1 MWIELILWQYK
12 KTGYTWNILILFL
25 STVPMSLTAQ
35 TLAEVLSEDTDDR
48 RSSPAKMVPPNKTP
62 QPPKTSKSPIAAPPP
77 NSSQGTPPTSHM
89 GPMPHQAPPTS
100 GESQFMQQQSQIFV
114 FSTQMANDAA
124 ETVMAGQ
131 YKNILSFHMDQPN
144 TKKFLQV
151 CTTIF
156 QSYSFNFLLLVIC
169 MAKYYCR

>member
-1 MWIELILWQYK
+1 
-12 KTGYTWNILILFL
+12 
-25 STVPMSLTAQ
+25 
-35 TLAEVLSEDTDDR
+35 
-48 RSSPAKMVPPNKTP
+48 
-62 QPPKTSKSPIAAPPP
+62 
-77 NSSQGTPPTSHM
+77 M

-151 CTTIF
+151 CTTIWF
-156 QSYSFNFLLLVIC
+156 IQFFIVNYLHGKIPQWL
-169 MAKYYCR
+169 